1 MTERSRIS
9 GSTKTHSEKI
19 MVTNQTDCGDE
30 TRSRAVTRNKNVLVV
45 DDDRLIC
52 WALER
57 LSSAH
62 DCSITSV
69 NSGEEAI
76 AALSRTPFEVVFLDV
91 HLPDANGLE
100 LLQEVKRISP
110 ETKVAIMTA
119 DSSETVR
126 KEALLGGAAH
136 FIGKPFSIPEIRKII
151 DSVLNEPLENGG
163 G

>member
-1 MTERSRIS
+1 L
-9 GSTKTHSEKI
+9 TKTHGEKI

-30 TRSRAVTRNKNVLVV
+30 PRCRAVKKNVLVV

-57 LSSAH
+57 LISAH
-62 DCSITSV
+62 DCCITSV
-69 NSGEEAI
+69 NTGEEAL
-76 AALSRTPFEVVFLDV
+76 AALSRITFELAFLDV

-110 ETKVAIMTA
+110 ETKVTIMTA

-126 KEALLGGAAH
+126 QKALLGGAVH

-151 DSVLNEPLENGG
+151 GSTLNRPLENGG
-163 G
+163 S